1 MCLIS
6 LKESLIKFLETNK
19 LNITVNLIADNS
31 NETFDKKLTNII
43 KSDKYLVINHTS
55 KIKGNRGSYLEC
67 CDLAEKAEDL
77 IFFIEDDY
85 LFEQNCIEEML
96 NTFSKISSLIKNDI
110 IICPSDYPF
119 YYDSLYATTLFV
131 GHNYKW
137 RKVSETL
144 LTYMFSKKILINYR
158 DNIRKVGNT
167 INEPFEKP
175 LHDLYEKVNCL
186 APINSL
192 SYHLSRSVPS
202 VHEDWMRIWDDNFK
216 KYNKITF

>member
-1 MCLIS
+1 
-6 LKESLIKFLETNK
+6 
-19 LNITVNLIADNS
+19 
-31 NETFDKKLTNII
+31 
-43 KSDKYLVINHTS
+43 
-55 KIKGNRGSYLEC
+55 
-67 CDLAEKAEDL
+67 
-77 IFFIEDDY
+77 
-85 LFEQNCIEEML
+85 
-96 NTFSKISSLIKNDI
+96 
-110 IICPSDYPF
+110 
-119 YYDSLYATTLFV
+119 
-131 GHNYKW
+131 
-137 RKVSETL
+137 
-144 LTYMFSKKILINYR
+144 MFSKKIFINYR